1 MSFMEDISY
10 VCEHCGQ
17 KVNRWDTRKEPH
29 DCFMKHIHKVL
40 DAKNNKKPSKP
51 YGTRRL
57 RN

>member
-1 MSFMEDISY
+1 MEDISY